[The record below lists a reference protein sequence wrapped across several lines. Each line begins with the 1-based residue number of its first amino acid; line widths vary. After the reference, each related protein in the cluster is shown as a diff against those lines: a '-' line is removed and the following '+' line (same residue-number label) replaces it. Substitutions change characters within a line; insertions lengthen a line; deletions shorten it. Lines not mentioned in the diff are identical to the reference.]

1 MDDDPLRRS
10 PSRAAPQPTGSGRR
24 PRVEEPDLAETLT
37 RAVCTAGLLVSL
49 ILVALATLT
58 PEGSGW
64 RWGAPG
70 TELRWYLH
78 GFGSPATMLQLL
90 GNLALLALPAAFAV
104 RRWPVLRRL
113 PVLAGVALASG
124 TAIETLQWAL
134 PLGRVVSPMDAL
146 LNATG
151 AVVAGF
157 LVARALRR
165 RAART
170 RQWAGPVPYLSSRG

>member
-1 MDDDPLRRS
+1 
-10 PSRAAPQPTGSGRR
+10 
-24 PRVEEPDLAETLT
+24 
-37 RAVCTAGLLVSL
+37 
-49 ILVALATLT
+49 
-58 PEGSGW
+58 
-64 RWGAPG
+64 
-70 TELRWYLH
+70 
-78 GFGSPATMLQLL
+78 MLQLL

-157 LVARALRR
+157 LVVHALRR

-170 RQWAGPVPYLSSRG
+170 RQWAGPVPHLSSRG